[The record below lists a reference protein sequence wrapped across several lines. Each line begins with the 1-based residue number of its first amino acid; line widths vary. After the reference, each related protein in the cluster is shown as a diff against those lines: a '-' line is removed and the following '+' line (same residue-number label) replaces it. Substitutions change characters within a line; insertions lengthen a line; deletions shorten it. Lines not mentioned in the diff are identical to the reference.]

1 MDTGQKNRNAKYS
14 IEKNEKKQNKQNLQN
29 KSDIGT
35 DDNATGF
42 KKKIHVCA

>member
-1 MDTGQKNRNAKYS
+1 M
-14 IEKNEKKQNKQNLQN
+14 KKQNKQNLQN

-42 KKKIHVCA
+42 KKNSRLCVMRDGEQKSMNGHE